1 MECCLYPAKYTFSFN
16 FSNYGI
22 QSDLRKVPNLSA
34 IVHQDIWRPCQKDAL
49 AAGHVRDS
57 EIRQSV
63 SQSHIFIV
71 RTNVRRFRR
80 RKKGGQEAFSHLAWQ
95 LQRFF
100 REFTQWSPANGEQF
114 QLSLG
119 QRDDCFSYEQ
129 AWKQQW
135 CLFVLACKV
144 QPAHVLGPQM

>member
-63 SQSHIFIV
+63 SLIYSLCERTCVALEEGRREDKKHFLIWRDSSVATSVNSLSGHRQMVSNFNFHWGRGMIV
-71 RTNVRRFRR
+71 SAMNRLGSNN
-80 RKKGGQEAFSHLAWQ
+80 GAF
-95 LQRFF
+95 
-100 REFTQWSPANGEQF
+100 
-114 QLSLG
+114 
-119 QRDDCFSYEQ
+119 
-129 AWKQQW
+129 
-135 CLFVLACKV
+135 LF
-144 QPAHVLGPQM
+144 